1 MPIHVVLHFLD
12 PIDKTFGF
20 TEPNTLELGR
30 SSGFIENE
38 TLSRKQASFE
48 VKNGRVYVTALG
60 SNAMMKGSKII
71 RKNNKIE
78 IFDGDT
84 LTLMQKEYPFT
95 VTITQTEQKIPDLDS
110 LLDDKNKRQ
119 PSPGPMTRLRKNLGV
134 GASTSSTPTLPPQH
148 NYGLDKHTPSQLLN
162 DMLSSQ
168 SSLLGFGTD
177 EEGNV
182 SNLNNLDYTKR
193 RELSD
198 DETSDDGAKE
208 IYDSDEIS
216 SIGSGDNMISDES
229 SYLGSSFQSS
239 DSEEMS
245 QEIDEDDKKY
255 KKASRDRGRNRK
267 YEQSR
272 EVMMQDKE
280 VKEVKE
286 VKKKTNVRKGKERLR
301 DSSKR
306 K

>member
-1 MPIHVVLHFLD
+1 L
-12 PIDKTFGF
+12 K
-20 TEPNTLELGR
+20 
-30 SSGFIENE
+30 
-38 TLSRKQASFE
+38 
-48 VKNGRVYVTALG
+48 
-60 SNAMMKGSKII
+60 
-71 RKNNKIE
+71 
-78 IFDGDT
+78 
-84 LTLMQKEYPFT
+84 KEYPFT

-110 LLDDKNKRQ
+110 LLDNKNKRQ

-134 GASTSSTPTLPPQH
+134 GASTSSTQTLPPQH

-162 DMLSSQ
+162 DMLASQ
-168 SSLLGFGTD
+168 SSLLDYGTD

-182 SNLNNLDYTKR
+182 SNLNNTKR

-198 DETSDDGAKE
+198 NETSDDGAKE
-208 IYDSDEIS
+208 IYDSDDIS

-245 QEIDEDDKKY
+245 QDDDKEY
-255 KKASRDRGRNRK
+255 KKSSRNRGRNRK
-267 YEQSR
+267 YGQSR
-272 EVMMQDKE
+272 DEMIQDKVE
-280 VKEVKE
+280 
-286 VKKKTNVRKGKERLR
+286 KKTNVRGKGKGKERLR

>member
-20 TEPNTLELGR
+20 TEPDTLELGR
-30 SSGFIENE
+30 SLGFIENE

-48 VKNGRVYVTALG
+48 IKNGRVYVTALG

-78 IFDGDT
+78 LFDGDT

-110 LLDDKNKRQ
+110 LLGDKNKRQ
-119 PSPGPMTRLRKNLGV
+119 PSPGPMTRLRKNLGI

-168 SSLLGFGTD
+168 SSLLDYGTD

-182 SNLNNLDYTKR
+182 NTFNNMDYTKR
-193 RELSD
+193 REVSD

-216 SIGSGDNMISDES
+216 SIGSGNNMISDES

-245 QEIDEDDKKY
+245 QEIDENDKEY
-255 KKASRDRGRNRK
+255 KRASHDRGRNRK
-267 YEQSR
+267 LEQNR
-272 EVMMQDKE
+272 DEIMQDKE
-280 VKEVKE
+280 MIEI
-286 VKKKTNVRKGKERLR
+286 
-301 DSSKR
+301 SKVLYNIDYFNMLFMV
-306 K
+306 

>member
-1 MPIHVVLHFLD
+1 M
-12 PIDKTFGF
+12 
-20 TEPNTLELGR
+20 
-30 SSGFIENE
+30 
-38 TLSRKQASFE
+38 
-48 VKNGRVYVTALG
+48 
-60 SNAMMKGSKII
+60 
-71 RKNNKIE
+71 
-78 IFDGDT
+78 
-84 LTLMQKEYPFT
+84 
-95 VTITQTEQKIPDLDS
+95 
-110 LLDDKNKRQ
+110 LDDKNKRQ

-182 SNLNNLDYTKR
+182 STLNNLDYTKR

-198 DETSDDGAKE
+198 NETSDDGAKE

-245 QEIDEDDKKY
+245 QEIDEDDKK
-255 KKASRDRGRNRK
+255 ASRDRGRNRK

-280 VKEVKE
+280 AKE

>member
-1 MPIHVVLHFLD
+1 L
-12 PIDKTFGF
+12 K
-20 TEPNTLELGR
+20 
-30 SSGFIENE
+30 
-38 TLSRKQASFE
+38 
-48 VKNGRVYVTALG
+48 
-60 SNAMMKGSKII
+60 
-71 RKNNKIE
+71 
-78 IFDGDT
+78 
-84 LTLMQKEYPFT
+84 KEYPFT
-95 VTITQTEQKIPDLDS
+95 VTITQSEQKIPDLDS

-119 PSPGPMTRLRKNLGV
+119 PSPGPMARLRKNLGV
-134 GASTSSTPTLPPQH
+134 GASTLSTPTLPPQH
-148 NYGLDKHTPSQLLN
+148 NYGLDKHTPSQLLS

-168 SSLLGFGTD
+168 SSLLGYGTD

-182 SNLNNLDYTKR
+182 STLNNIYYTKS

-198 DETSDDGAKE
+198 NETSDDGAKE

-245 QEIDEDDKKY
+245 QEIDDDNKEYQKT
-255 KKASRDRGRNRK
+255 SRDRGRDRK

-272 EVMMQDKE
+272 DEMMQDME
-280 VKEVKE
+280 VKEVE
-286 VKKKTNVRKGKERLR
+286 KKINVRGQSKGKGRLR